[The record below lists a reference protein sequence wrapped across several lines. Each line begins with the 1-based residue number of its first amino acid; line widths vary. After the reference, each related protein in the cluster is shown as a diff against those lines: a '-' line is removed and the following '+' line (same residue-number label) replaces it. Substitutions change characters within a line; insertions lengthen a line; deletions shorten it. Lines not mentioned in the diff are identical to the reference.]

1 MNEVF
6 AKYDKDNSNS
16 LDPKEVFNI
25 VKDYFANLD
34 TSKIVTQEEVDELVK
49 FADKNGDGKIQRKE
63 LKALFKKI
71 LGWFLESTQIFF
83 IHEFFLSY
91 FWMASSKDPWR
102 KVGKNYLKMDC
113 KDISWRKCLVLF

>member
-49 FADKNGDGKIQRKE
+49 FADKNGDGKIQRNE

-71 LGWFLESTQIFF
+71 LG
-83 IHEFFLSY
+83 
-91 FWMASSKDPWR
+91 
-102 KVGKNYLKMDC
+102 
-113 KDISWRKCLVLF
+113 

>member
-71 LGWFLESTQIFF
+71 LG
-83 IHEFFLSY
+83 
-91 FWMASSKDPWR
+91 
-102 KVGKNYLKMDC
+102 
-113 KDISWRKCLVLF
+113 

>member
-63 LKALFKKI
+63 LFGLFKKI
-71 LGWFLESTQIFF
+71 LS
-83 IHEFFLSY
+83 
-91 FWMASSKDPWR
+91 
-102 KVGKNYLKMDC
+102 
-113 KDISWRKCLVLF
+113 